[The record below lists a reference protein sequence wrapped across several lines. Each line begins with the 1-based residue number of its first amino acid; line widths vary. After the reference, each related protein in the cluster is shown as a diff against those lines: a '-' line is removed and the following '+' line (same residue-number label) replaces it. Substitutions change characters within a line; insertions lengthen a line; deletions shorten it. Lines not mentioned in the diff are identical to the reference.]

1 MRRILLVL
9 AVFGALGAVLFAG
22 CGGDDDGSG
31 TVESLTKAQ
40 FVKQAD
46 AICAKYN
53 RKGERQVQKVV
64 KSFNLDQGEPDKDVA
79 TKAIAAVAIPILEE
93 QTEELRALP
102 VPDGE
107 EQEVGLIIE
116 RQEQSLEKV
125 EDEPLFRVSGNPY
138 EELNKPAADYGLVEC
153 SL

>member
-1 MRRILLVL
+1 MLLVL
-9 AVFGALGAVLFAG
+9 AVLGALAAAFLAG
-22 CGGDDDGSG
+22 CGGDDDGSA
-31 TVESLTKAQ
+31 TAESLTKAQ

-46 AICAKYN
+46 GICAKYN
-53 RKGERQVQKVV
+53 RKGERQFQKVV
-64 KSFNLDQGEPDKDVA
+64 ETLNLDQGEPKRDVA
-79 TKAIAAVAIPILEE
+79 AKGVAAVAIPILEE
-93 QTEELRALP
+93 QIEELRALP
-102 VPDGE
+102 VPEGE
-107 EQEVGLIIE
+107 EQEIELIIE

>member
-1 MRRILLVL
+1 MRRMLLVL
-9 AVFGALGAVLFAG
+9 AVLGALIAAFLSA
-22 CGGDDDGSG
+22 CGEGDGNSG
-31 TVESLTKAQ
+31 TEESLTKAQ

-46 AICAKYN
+46 GICAKYN
-53 RKGERQVQKVV
+53 RMGETQFQEVV
-64 KSFNLDQGEPDKDVA
+64 ESLNLDQAEPSKDVA
-79 TKAIAAVAIPILEE
+79 AKGIAAVAIPILEE
-93 QTEELRALP
+93 QIEELRALP
-102 VPDGE
+102 APEGE
-107 EQEVGLIIE
+107 EQEVELILA

>member
-1 MRRILLVL
+1 MLLVL
-9 AVFGALGAVLFAG
+9 AVLGVLAAALLSG
-22 CGGDDDGSG
+22 CGGDGDSSA
-31 TVESLTKAQ
+31 TAESLTKAQ

-46 AICAKYN
+46 GICAKYN
-53 RKGERQVQKVV
+53 RKGESQVQKVV
-64 KSFNLDQGEPDKDVA
+64 ESFNLDQGEPDQDVVA
-79 TKAIAAVAIPILEE
+79 KGVAAVAVPILEE
-93 QTEELRALP
+93 QIEELRALP

-107 EQEVGLIIE
+107 EQEVALILE

-138 EELNKPAADYGLVEC
+138 EELNEPAADYGLVEC